1 MAGFCSAA
9 VVVLKFLQNRLN
21 HLYLMYIT
29 LEKLLSC
36 CQHSYAFGHAFIQKD
51 ICQFCLDE
59 AAYENDRTRLKRK
72 LEEDCKSAMKKKKDH
87 DFN

>member
-1 MAGFCSAA
+1 
-9 VVVLKFLQNRLN
+9 
-21 HLYLMYIT
+21 MYIT